1 MCCNAYKHAKD
12 KKQTLL
18 QIYYPFHKV
27 VCRSCQ
33 RVLLWNFSH
42 EWRERK
48 DTAADESKRHTISLN
63 NNYTIKLSPISGNG
77 NKRSRMGFARLKR
90 VERGPFIPLVDMA
103 YGRPTP
109 VTVLQRTKC
118 TMQSKH
124 LWEWMTYTQGSWRL
138 YVDERRRGRKIIG
151 KRIQHDEQARL

>member
-1 MCCNAYKHAKD
+1 MQKHAKD
-12 KKQTLL
+12 KKQTQL

-42 EWRERK
+42 EWREKTQQQMNPRDK
-48 DTAADESKRHTISLN
+48 PSALTIITQLN
-63 NNYTIKLSPISGNG
+63 CRLSPGMVTNVP
-77 NKRSRMGFARLKR
+77 RMGFVRLKR
-90 VERGPFIPLVDMA
+90 VERGAFIPLVDMA
-103 YGRPTP
+103 YSRHRPP
-109 VTVLQRTKC
+109 PTVAVLLRAKC

-124 LWEWMTYTQGSWRL
+124 LWEWMTYTKGSWRL
-138 YVDERRRGRKIIG
+138 YVDERRKGRKIIG